1 MPSQTVGHND
11 GGVLLDD
18 LGTRVDVLPGS
29 VRRVVSL
36 VPSLTESVAETSPGL
51 LVGATDWCAYPAGL
65 EVVRVGGTK
74 SPRVS
79 DVIALGP
86 DLVLANEEENRR
98 EDVEELRAAGLPV
111 WVTAPRT
118 LAQAFGSLQRML
130 AACGLE
136 RPEWLDTARRVW
148 SNTYDGSR
156 PWATAVVPVW
166 RRPWQVLGGN
176 TFAGD
181 MLGHLGVGNVFGGDA
196 ERYPKV
202 SPAQMR
208 ARHPGLLVLPDE
220 PFRFT
225 LDDRPEE
232 LADVP
237 VALLSGRHLTWYGP
251 SLVSA
256 RSVLEQQLQD
266 AHLLVGAR

>member
-18 LGTRVDVLPGS
+18 LGTRVDVSPGS

-51 LVGATDWCAYPAGL
+51 LGGATDWCAYPAGL

>member
-1 MPSQTVGHND
+1 MLV
-11 GGVLLDD
+11 DD
-18 LGTRVDVLPGS
+18 LGSRFDPAPER

-36 VPSLTESVAETSPGL
+36 VPSLTESVAETEPGL
-51 LVGATDWCAYPAGL
+51 LVGATDWCAYPADL

-74 SPRVS
+74 SPRVD
-79 DVIALGP
+79 DVVALGP
-86 DLVLANEEENRR
+86 DLVLANDEENRH
-98 EDVEELRAAGLPV
+98 EDVAALRAAGLAV

-130 AACGLE
+130 AACGLGE
-136 RPEWLDTARRVW
+136 PEWLDTAKRVW
-148 SNTYDGSR
+148 SNTYDGSA
-156 PWATAVVPVW
+156 PWVSAVVPVW
-166 RRPWQVLGGN
+166 RRPWQVLGHD

-181 MLGHLGVGNVFGGDA
+181 VLGHLGVHNAFGDHA
-196 ERYPKV
+196 ERYPRV
-202 SPAQMR
+202 TPEQIA

-220 PFRFT
+220 PYRFT
-225 LDDRPEE
+225 TDDRPEE

-237 VALLSGRHLTWYGP
+237 VALVSGRHLTWYGP

-266 AHLLVGAR
+266 AHTLAAAR